1 MPRFPKSENV
11 KNPMRVLRNK
21 LQMSQA
27 EFSAK
32 MGIPIDTIRS
42 IENGRISLKPGS
54 VYGKIGWDSKTWRFA
69 KVTVEFFGP
78 VLSK

>member
-1 MPRFPKSENV
+1 
-11 KNPMRVLRNK
+11 MRVLRNK

-27 EFSAK
+27 EFSEK

-42 IENGRISLKPGS
+42 IENGRISLKAGS

-69 KVTVEFFGP
+69 KKTVEYFGP
-78 VLSK
+78 VLSRG